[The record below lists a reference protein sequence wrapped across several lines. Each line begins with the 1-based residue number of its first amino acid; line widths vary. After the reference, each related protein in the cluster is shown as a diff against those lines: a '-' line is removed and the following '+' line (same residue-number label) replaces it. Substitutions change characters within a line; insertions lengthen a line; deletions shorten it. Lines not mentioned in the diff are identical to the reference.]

1 MHKRGKLRRGR
12 GGVEV
17 KMNNAKE
24 NNKKYKTER
33 KEARKKSIFRFHLKS
48 ETLIENLH
56 SLSNTVFPSVRA

>member
-17 KMNNAKE
+17 RMNNAKE

-33 KEARKKSIFRFHLKS
+33 KEAREKKYISIS
-48 ETLIENLH
+48 SQE
-56 SLSNTVFPSVRA
+56 